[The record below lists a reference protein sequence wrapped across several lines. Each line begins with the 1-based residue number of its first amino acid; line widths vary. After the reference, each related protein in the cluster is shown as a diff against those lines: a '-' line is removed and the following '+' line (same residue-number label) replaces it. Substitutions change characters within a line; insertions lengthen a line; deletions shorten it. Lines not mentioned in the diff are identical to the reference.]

1 MYRLDIGVVNLMP
14 DERPKKIMK
23 AITACSMDC
32 PDACSLVI
40 QTDGGTYSVK
50 GNPDHPVTAGLI
62 CPKIKKHIRRL
73 KHPDRIVYPM
83 RRVGGAWEKISWDA
97 ALDLCAEKIQ
107 ELRTEP
113 VAILHIM
120 GSGAKGVLKEA
131 SQLFFDR
138 LGASRVRGSL
148 CDSTGIMSYIYG
160 FGSRINHD
168 IDDLLQAARIVNWGK
183 DFSRSS
189 IHTAA
194 VVRKARRQGTKVLTI
209 SPGGDGNDSFSDH
222 HICIRPGTDRFLA
235 VAVLRRFIE
244 TDRIDPDIL
253 KHTRKWKTFR
263 AILESRS
270 SASLAEACDVAASD
284 IDTVFSWYADTDP
297 TATYIGAGLQR
308 YSHGGETVR
317 FINSLALVSGNIGR
331 SGGGSYFHHPS
342 YRNLNLEWIK
352 DPERKKRRSFK
363 LPIIGREILSA
374 KNPPV
379 RMIWINSINIV
390 NQAAGSK
397 EIIQALEKTDFVVVV
412 DAFMTD
418 TAEKADLFLPAS
430 LMLEQE
436 DIIGSYL
443 HDYVQY
449 LQPLLDKPETARD
462 DYDILCA
469 LGKRLEPVVEMPG
482 KDRCFENALDSPVL
496 DISLDSLKNRKW
508 TRAER
513 SDIPYAGLRFDHYDG
528 NYRFPT
534 HLYDEPSAPEDFP
547 LRLLTL
553 VRRGVMQS
561 QMMAE
566 DQTGLPTVWAAPE
579 SRVWKSVD
587 PEKDIFLVSPD
598 GKLKVRLK
606 TLPGLHPDAVVYRRG
621 DWIKFGGGV
630 NRLIEARLTDIG
642 SGAAFYDQYVRL
654 ENG

>member
-1 MYRLDIGVVNLMP
+1 
-14 DERPKKIMK
+14 MK
-23 AITACSMDC
+23 TITACSMDC
-32 PDACSLVI
+32 PDACSLLI
-40 QTDGGTYSVK
+40 QTDRGGCSVK
-50 GNPDHPVTAGLI
+50 GNPDHPVTAGLT
-62 CPKIKKHIRRL
+62 CAKIKKHIRRL
-73 KHPDRIVYPM
+73 KHPDRVIFPM
-83 RRVGGAWEKISWDA
+83 RRVGDSWEQISWDA

-107 ELRTEP
+107 GLRSAP
-113 VAILHIM
+113 SAILHIM

-148 CDSTGIMSYIYG
+148 CDATGIMSYIYG
-160 FGSRINHD
+160 FGSRKNHD
-168 IDDLLQAARIVNWGK
+168 LDDLLQAARIVNWGK

-194 VVRKARRQGTKVLTI
+194 VVRKARRQGTKVLSI
-209 SPGGDGNDSFSDH
+209 SPGGDGNGSFSDH
-222 HICIRPGTDRFLA
+222 QICIRPGTDRFLVA
-235 VAVLRRFIE
+235 AVLQRFLE
-244 TDRIDPDIL
+244 TGRIDPDIL
-253 KHTRKWKTFR
+253 EHTRKWETFR
-263 AILESRS
+263 SILENRS
-270 SASLAEACDVAASD
+270 SASLAAACDVTASD
-284 IDTVFSWYADTDP
+284 IDTVFSWYADTGP
-297 TATYIGAGLQR
+297 IATFIGAGLQR

-331 SGGGSYFHHPS
+331 SGGGSYFHLHA

-379 RMIWINSINIV
+379 RMIWVNGANIV

-397 EIIQALEKTDFVVVV
+397 ETIEAFEKTDFVVVA

-449 LQPLLDKPETARD
+449 LQPVLDRPETVRD
-462 DYDILCA
+462 DYEILCA
-469 LGKRLEPVVEMPG
+469 LGKRLEPVVEMPE

-496 DISLDSLKNRKW
+496 DISLDPLKKRKW
-508 TRAER
+508 VRADR
-513 SDIPYAGLRFDHYDG
+513 PLIPYEGLRFDHFDG
-528 NYRFPT
+528 SYRFPT
-534 HLYDEPSAPEDFP
+534 HLHDESSAPEGFP

-553 VRRGVMQS
+553 VRRGAMHS

-566 DQTGLPTVWAAPE
+566 DQAGLPTVWAAPT
-579 SRVWKSVD
+579 SGVWEHVD
-587 PEKDIFLVSPD
+587 PGKDIFLISPE
-598 GKLKVRLK
+598 GRLKVCIK
-606 TLPGLHPDAVVYRRG
+606 ALPGLHPDAVVYRRG
-621 DWIKFGGGV
+621 DWIKFGGGA
-630 NRLIEARLTDIG
+630 NQLIEARLTDMGI
-642 SGAAFYDQYVRL
+642 GAAFYDQYVRL

>member
-1 MYRLDIGVVNLMP
+1 
-14 DERPKKIMK
+14 
-23 AITACSMDC
+23 MDC
-32 PDACSLVI
+32 PDACSLLI
-40 QTDGGTYSVK
+40 ETDGDTCSVK
-50 GNPDHPVTAGLI
+50 GNPEHPVTAGLI
-62 CPKIKKHIRRL
+62 CAKIKKHIRRL
-73 KHPDRIVYPM
+73 KHPDRIVCPM
-83 RRVGGAWEKISWDA
+83 RRVGDTWEEITWDA

-107 ELRTEP
+107 GLRTDP
-113 VAILHIM
+113 AAILHIM

-148 CDSTGIMSYIYG
+148 CDSTGIMSYVYG
-160 FGSRINHD
+160 FGSRINHG

-183 DFSRSS
+183 DFPRSS

-194 VVRKARRQGTKVLTI
+194 VVRKARRQGTMVMTI

-235 VAVLRRFIE
+235 AAVLRRFIE
-244 TDRIDPDIL
+244 TDRIDPEIL
-253 KHTRKWKTFR
+253 KHTRKWETFR
-263 AILESRS
+263 KLIENRS
-270 SASLAEACDVAASD
+270 SASLAAACDVAASD
-284 IDTVFSWYADTDP
+284 IDTLFSWYADAGP
-297 TATYIGAGLQR
+297 TATFIGAGLQR

-331 SGGGSYFHHPS
+331 SGGGSYFHFHS

-374 KNPPV
+374 RNPPV
-379 RMIWINSINIV
+379 QMIWINGTNIV

-397 EIIQALEKTDFVVVV
+397 ETIEALGKTGFVVVV

-418 TAEKADLFLPAS
+418 TAERADLFLPSS

-449 LQPLLDKPETARD
+449 LEPVLDKPESAKD

-469 LGKRLEPVVEMPG
+469 LGNRLEPAVEMPE
-482 KDRCFENALDSPVL
+482 KDRCFENALNLPVL
-496 DISLDSLKNRKW
+496 GISLDTLKNLKW
-508 TRAER
+508 ARADR
-513 SDIPYAGLRFDHYDG
+513 PHIPYAGLRFDHSDG

-534 HLYDEPSAPEDFP
+534 LLYDEPPAPEGFP

-553 VRRGVMQS
+553 VRKGVMHS

-566 DQTGLPTVWAAPE
+566 DQTDLPAVWAGPE
-579 SRVWKSVD
+579 SEAFKGVD
-587 PEKDIFLVSPD
+587 PKKDVFLVSPE
-598 GKLKVRLK
+598 GRLKVRLK
-606 TLPGLHPDAVVYRRG
+606 MLPGLHRNAVVYRRG
-621 DWIKFGGGV
+621 DWIKLGGGV
-630 NRLIEARLTDIG
+630 NQLIKARLTDIG